1 MNTAQ
6 TIAKNTSVLL
16 ISDIISKVSMLFY
29 IMFTARYLGASGFGI
44 LAFAIAFTGLFAIL
58 TDMGLGTLT
67 TREVAK
73 DKSLAGKYVNNLL
86 SIKLILTA
94 ATFGLIVLTIN
105 LMDYPDQT
113 VIVVYITGVAVICMA
128 FTQVFNSL
136 FQAFERME
144 YISICTIIHAVAT
157 LGGALLVIHLG
168 FGVIGF
174 AIVYLISNAL
184 MLGYIFLVFTT
195 KFLVPKLNLEFSF
208 WKWTVKEGW
217 PFGLFSIVASIAT
230 RIDVVMLSAMK
241 GDQVVGWYQAAVGIV
256 VTLQFIPS
264 AVINSFFPKLSEYY
278 GDNELLEKLAQKM
291 NRILFA
297 IALLLTMGTFV
308 FASRVIPLIYG
319 GGFNESIIL
328 LQILSVYL
336 FVTYIPAD
344 GVVLNA
350 IHKQKLKF
358 YAGVAMVIT
367 NVILNLIFIP
377 KYGAIAAA
385 CTTIFSYIVL
395 RVFYITFVRFQG
407 LKTFTPDRSIL
418 MITIMGILIGY
429 IFTYVLD
436 GLNLFLSIFL
446 CTGLYLAIVYF
457 WFAKSDEKEF
467 INNYLYLV
475 IKSIMT
481 YLNKFLAGIR
491 NRGKG

>member
-16 ISDIISKVSMLFY
+16 ISDIISKILALFY
-29 IMFTARYLGASGFGI
+29 IMLIARYLGASGFGI
-44 LAFAIAFTGLFAIL
+44 IAFATAFTGLFAVLSDI
-58 TDMGLGTLT
+58 GLGTLT
-67 TREVAK
+67 IREVAK

-86 SIKLILTA
+86 SIKLILTVV
-94 ATFGLIVLTIN
+94 TFGLIVLTIN

-113 VIVVYITGVAVICMA
+113 VMVVYFMGGTVICMA

-144 YISICTIIHAVAT
+144 YIAIGTIIHSVAT
-157 LGGALLVIHLG
+157 LSGALLVIHLG
-168 FGVIGF
+168 FGVIEF
-174 AIVYLISNAL
+174 ALVYLISSAL
-184 MLGYIFLVFTT
+184 MLGYSLLVFVT
-195 KFLVPKLNLEFSF
+195 KFLTPKFNMEFSF
-208 WKWTVKEGW
+208 WKWLLEEGW
-217 PFGLFSIVASIAT
+217 PFGLFIIIGIVAT
-230 RIDVVMLSAMK
+230 RIDIIMLSAMK
-241 GDQVVGWYQAAVGIV
+241 GDEIVGWYQAAVTIV

-264 AVINSFFPKLSEYY
+264 AVINSFYPKLSVYH
-278 GDNELLEKLAQKM
+278 GRNEPLENLAQKM
-291 NRILFA
+291 NRVLFA

-308 FASRVIPLIYG
+308 FASRVIPFVYG
-319 GGFNESIIL
+319 SGFNESIIL

-358 YAGVAMVIT
+358 YAGVAMIIT
-367 NVILNLIFIP
+367 NVVLNLIFIP

-385 CTTIFSYIVL
+385 CTTIFSYIIL
-395 RVFYITFVRFQG
+395 RGLYITFVRLQG
-407 LKTFTPDRSIL
+407 LKTFTLDRSIL
-418 MITIMGILIGY
+418 TITLTAIMIGV

-446 CTGLYLAIVYF
+446 CTGLYLVIVYF
-457 WFAKSDEKEF
+457 GFAKCDEKEF
-467 INNYLYLV
+467 INNLF
-475 IKSIMT
+475 IKSIP
-481 YLNKFLAGIR
+481 YLTNILTG
-491 NRGKG
+491 NRKRK